1 MIRVKLENTVAVS
14 TNLSWNKGMKDS
26 KRKGDYVNMMNHIA
40 VIGGGT
46 MGRGIAYT
54 AALAGFEVTLQD
66 ISSEAIE
73 RAKGYIDTLLNK
85 SVEKG
90 YIQSEQRD
98 LAMKHLSFTTVIE
111 EAVSKTD
118 LVIEAALEV
127 MELKIEIFKQV
138 DELAPPHAILATNTS
153 TMSPT
158 EIAASTKRP
167 DQCVAMH
174 FFNPVHRMKLVEV
187 IRGLDTS
194 DETVRKVQQVAE
206 KMGKETVE
214 VNEFPGF
221 VTSRM
226 NCLIGNEAMNMLME
240 GVASAEDI
248 DKAIKLGLNHP
259 MGPLELAD
267 LVGLDSRLRNME
279 YLYHHLGEK
288 YRPSPVLVK
297 YVKAGRLG
305 KKSGKGFYN
314 YN

>member
-1 MIRVKLENTVAVS
+1 MI
-14 TNLSWNKGMKDS
+14 
-26 KRKGDYVNMMNHIA
+26 NHIT

-66 ISSEAIE
+66 ISNQAIE
-73 RAKGYIDTLLNK
+73 NAREYIETLVKKN
-85 SVEKG
+85 VEKG
-90 YIQSEQRD
+90 YIQGEQGSE
-98 LAMKHLSFTTVIE
+98 AKKNLSYTTE
-111 EAVSKTD
+111 LQEAVSQTD
-118 LVIEAALEV
+118 LVIEAALEI
-127 MELKIEIFKQV
+127 MELKINIFKQL
-138 DELAPPHAILATNTS
+138 DELAPAHTILATNTS

-158 EIAASTKRP
+158 EIAAATGRP
-167 DQCVAMH
+167 DQCIAMH
-174 FFNPVHRMKLVEV
+174 FFNPVHRMKLIEV

-194 DETVRKVQQVAE
+194 DATVEVVKQVAE
-206 KMGKETVE
+206 KLGKVTVE

-248 DKAIKLGLNHP
+248 DKALKYGLNHP

-279 YLYHHLGEK
+279 YLYHQLGEK
-288 YRPSPVLVK
+288 YRPSPLLVK

-305 KKSGKGFYN
+305 RKSGRGFFDYPN
-314 YN
+314 K